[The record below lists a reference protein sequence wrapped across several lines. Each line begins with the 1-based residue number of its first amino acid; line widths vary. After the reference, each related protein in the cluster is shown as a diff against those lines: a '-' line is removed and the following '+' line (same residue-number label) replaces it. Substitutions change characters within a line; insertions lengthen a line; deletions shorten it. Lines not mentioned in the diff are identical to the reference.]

1 MSTPKRTPK
10 FILNKL
16 ICLTRLV
23 SLSFSHDLTLTLDEL
38 RQKEAR
44 KAALK
49 AQKAEEKR
57 KRSERKRKLKERE
70 IDRALERGTC

>member
-10 FILNKL
+10 FTLNKL

-57 KRSERKRKLKERE
+57 KRSERKRRLKERE
-70 IDRALERGTC
+70 LDRALERGAC